1 MKPAASV
8 EMLKGQDR
16 GGRGSGEKNCVSLSC
31 THRKGAESCAGEKGW
46 CRIDCCLPTGGEMGQ
61 SFDSGLNFGL
71 WSLVGRHVCFL
82 TLLQPADNSLHNA
95 AAQIG
100 SRGF

>member
-1 MKPAASV
+1 
-8 EMLKGQDR
+8 
-16 GGRGSGEKNCVSLSC
+16 
-31 THRKGAESCAGEKGW
+31 
-46 CRIDCCLPTGGEMGQ
+46 MGQ
-61 SFDSGLNFGL
+61 SFDSGLNFSL

-82 TLLQPADNSLHNA
+82 TFLQPADNSLHNA